1 MKTYDGNIE
10 PKWLRTDE
18 YVSKSFQDSGE
29 RNGGCMDENLHGHMP
44 QRKTFENKSRN
55 CARVH
60 LNQTMGGV
68 RVNVIN
74 DVRRTRPV
82 RQSSQ
87 NMPEYFPQ
95 VGSRREPIN
104 LVVPPMIVRMHCQII
119 KPTARLG
126 EYPPAIMQNP
136 GVVQSIP
143 IYIKTHS
150 DSSYRC

>member
-1 MKTYDGNIE
+1 MKTWDGNIE

-87 NMPEYFPQ
+87 NMPDYFPQ
-95 VGSRREPIN
+95 VGSLRTACIDSRRRSLACQWLGQMPFMSLRRPNEPSQFSRAVHPKIGFKHRFLKDLLCN
-104 LVVPPMIVRMHCQII
+104 C
-119 KPTARLG
+119 
-126 EYPPAIMQNP
+126 
-136 GVVQSIP
+136 
-143 IYIKTHS
+143 
-150 DSSYRC
+150 

>member
-1 MKTYDGNIE
+1 MKTCDGNIE

-82 RQSSQ
+82 RQSSR
-87 NMPEYFPQ
+87 NMPEYFPRGRF
-95 VGSRREPIN
+95 GSQSFVQEREPKTAVN
-104 LVVPPMIVRMHCQII
+104 SWLFQDRN
-119 KPTARLG
+119 PTAHVNPRCHFGFRLV
-126 EYPPAIMQNP
+126 PKWSQNGP
-136 GVVQSIP
+136 LGHP
-143 IYIKTHS
+143 KP
-150 DSSYRC
+150 